1 MSSILTFSD
10 QAKTRL
16 KEIMSSNEYKN
27 AIGLRIS
34 VKSGGC
40 AGMTYDMNYVEQLV
54 NGDEKIDV
62 DGVNVFIDP
71 KAIMYLLGTEMDYKV
86 NKFTSSFVFNNPNE
100 TERCGCGESFKIS

>member
-10 QAKTRL
+10 QARTRL

-27 AIGLRIS
+27 ALGLRIS

-40 AGMTYDMNYVEQLV
+40 AGMTYDMNYVEELV
-54 NGDEKIDV
+54 DGDEKIEV
-62 DGVNVFIDP
+62 EGVNVFIDP

-86 NKFTSSFVFNNPNE
+86 DKFTSSFVFNNPNE
-100 TERCGCGESFKIS
+100 TERCGCGESFKI

>member
-1 MSSILTFSD
+1 MSSILTFSN

-16 KEIMSSNEYKN
+16 KEIMSSDEYKN

-40 AGMTYDMNYVEQLV
+40 AGMTYDMNYVEQLID
-54 NGDEKIDV
+54 GDEKIEV
-62 DGVNVFIDP
+62 EGVNVFIDP

-86 NKFTSSFVFNNPNE
+86 DKFTSSFVFNNPNE
-100 TERCGCGESFKIS
+100 TERCGCGESFKI

>member
-16 KEIMSSNEYKN
+16 KEIMSSDEYKN
-27 AIGLRIS
+27 RIGLRIS

-54 NGDEKIDV
+54 DGDEKIEV
-62 DGVNVFIDP
+62 EGVNVFIDP

-86 NKFTSSFVFNNPNE
+86 DKFTSSFVFNNPNE
-100 TERCGCGESFKIS
+100 TERCGCGESFKI

>member
-16 KEIMSSNEYKN
+16 KEIMSSDEYKN
-27 AIGLRIS
+27 ALGLRIS

-54 NGDEKIDV
+54 DGDEKIV
-62 DGVNVFIDP
+62 VEGVNVFIDP

-86 NKFTSSFVFNNPNE
+86 DKFTSSFVFNNPNE
-100 TERCGCGESFKIS
+100 TERCGCGESFKI

>member
-16 KEIMSSNEYKN
+16 KEIMNSNEYKN
-27 AIGLRIS
+27 ALGLRIS

-40 AGMTYDMNYVEQLV
+40 AGMTYDMNYVEQLID
-54 NGDEKIDV
+54 GDEKIEV
-62 DGVNVFIDP
+62 EGVNVFIDP

-86 NKFTSSFVFNNPNE
+86 DKFTSSFVFNNPNE
-100 TERCGCGESFKIS
+100 TERCGCGESFKI

>member
-16 KEIMSSNEYKN
+16 KEIMSSDEYKN
-27 AIGLRIS
+27 ALGLRIS

-40 AGMTYDMNYVEQLV
+40 AGMTYDMNYVEKLV
-54 NGDEKIDV
+54 DGDEKIEV
-62 DGVNVFIDP
+62 EGVNVFIDP

-86 NKFTSSFVFNNPNE
+86 DKFTSSFVFNNPNE
-100 TERCGCGESFKIS
+100 TERCGCGESFKI